1 MIDEKLRNILRA
13 WLYFGYSF
21 QMFRHEEAGLLDG
34 VTDEELKAAWD
45 EEEKQF
51 KKGA

>member
-1 MIDEKLRNILRA
+1 MDEKLRSILRA

-21 QMFRHEEAGLLDG
+21 QMFCHEEAERLKD
-34 VTDEELKAAWD
+34 VSEEELKAVW
-45 EEEKQF
+45 EEERI

>member
-21 QMFRHEEAGLLDG
+21 QMFCHEEAGLLDG
-34 VTDEELKAAWD
+34 VSEEELKAAW
-45 EEEKQF
+45 EEEERI